1 MGYRTASFV
10 RAAACDARASALAQH
25 RRIFLSRARTLGAAT
40 ASALAGGLAVAWLMS
55 AFLNAASMLRAS
67 APVALETVAL
77 APPHATLLSEANVS
91 AERLGL
97 IELGYAEYLTFDP
110 QQGDDIASAPAPF
123 TLASVESEPQI
134 VTVSL
139 APIMPRPER
148 RPRAIDAPK
157 EPFGLPEIGS
167 HAAIYDI
174 AAHVV
179 YLPNGEKLEA
189 HSGLGRK
196 LDDPRFVNVRM
207 EGPTPP
213 NVYELKLR
221 EEAFH
226 GVRALRLNPVG
237 DGNMFGRDGLLAH
250 SYMLGSNGQS
260 NGCVSF
266 ANYPAFL
273 HAFMSG
279 EVDRLVV
286 IPHLDGDPKRF
297 ARSHREDLGQYAF

>member
-1 MGYRTASFV
+1 MGYGTASFV
-10 RAAACDARASALAQH
+10 RAACDARGCGLAQH
-25 RRIFLSRARTLGAAT
+25 RRIFLSRSRTLAAAT
-40 ASALAGGLAVAWLMS
+40 TVALAAALALAWLMS
-55 AFLNAASMLRAS
+55 AFLSAASVLRAS

-97 IELGYAEYLTFDP
+97 IELGYAEYLTFDA

-123 TLASVESEPQI
+123 TLASVESEPRI

-139 APIMPRPER
+139 APIVPPPEKR
-148 RPRAIDAPK
+148 LRAIDTPK
-157 EPFGLPEIGS
+157 EPFGLPEIAS
-167 HAAIYDI
+167 HTAIYDI

-237 DGNMFGRDGLLAH
+237 DGKMFGRDGLLAH